1 MYTATGLLQI
11 LSKDEDKT
19 YSMRILNEDKTY
31 SVSTRH
37 TIDRAR
43 FKICVEN

>member
-1 MYTATGLLQI
+1 M

-31 SVSTRH
+31 SMSIRH

-43 FKICVEN
+43 FKFYVEN